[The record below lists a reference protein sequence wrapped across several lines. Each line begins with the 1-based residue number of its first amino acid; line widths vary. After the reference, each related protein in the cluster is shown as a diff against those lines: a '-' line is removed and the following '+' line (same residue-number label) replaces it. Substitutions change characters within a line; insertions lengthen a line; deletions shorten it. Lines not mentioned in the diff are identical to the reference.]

1 LLRLTLPIKD
11 SYNTLKG
18 RVEDLIIPSE
28 IIKDSRINLPK
39 LEDNDKMF
47 NDLEAIDDYLND
59 LERFTKQWY
68 ACRCDMFP

>member
-1 LLRLTLPIKD
+1 MLRLTLPIKD

>member
-28 IIKDSRINLPK
+28 IIIDSHINLPR
-39 LEDNDKMF
+39 LEDNDKIF

>member
-1 LLRLTLPIKD
+1 MLRLTSPIKD